1 MTYKSLGR
9 TGMRVSALSLGASSL
24 GGMFSAVDDEDEAVD
39 VVIRALKGGI
49 NLIDTAPW
57 YQKSERILGLA
68 LRNVPR
74 EAYYINTKVGR
85 YPLTNSSGG
94 GGGDDGGEEEED
106 RTFDFRAQTVT
117 KSAYNS
123 LATLGVSYLDCVHV
137 HDPEFCPDLN
147 IILHETMPALAKLKK
162 EGLVRHIGVAGY
174 PLSVLNRLVQES
186 PVPLDTCLSYCHYTL
201 LDTSLVDCGLLALLE
216 QKGIGLINASPFAM
230 GLLTQKGPPAWHPA
244 TDTQKKACRQAA
256 EYCEAQSSMHGQEI
270 NLARLALRY
279 TLSEPRIPTTL
290 LSTASVVELNENLR
304 SYHTPLTKAEEK
316 IMQHV
321 RKKMFVLSNLGGKV
335 GWEGVEANAYWASV
349 GKRHVL
355 KTVYGL
361 QVPALSNGRGGA
373 ATAAARRKRQRS

>member
-1 MTYKSLGR
+1 MTYNPLGR
-9 TGMRVSALSLGASSL
+9 TCMRVSALSLGASSL

-85 YPLTNSSGG
+85 YPLSNSSGG
-94 GGGDDGGEEEED
+94 GSGDDGGEEEED
-106 RTFDFRAQTVT
+106 RMFDFRGQTVT
-117 KSAYNS
+117 KSVYNS

-147 IILHETMPALAKLKK
+147 IILHETLTAFAKLKK
-162 EGLVRHIGVAGY
+162 EGLVHHIGVAGY
-174 PLSVLNRLVQES
+174 PLSILTRLVQES
-186 PVPLDTCLSYCHYTL
+186 PVSLDTCLSYCHYTL

-216 QKGIGLINASPFAM
+216 QRGIGLINASPFAM

-244 TDTQKKACRQAA
+244 TDTQTKACRQAA
-256 EYCEAQSSMHGQEI
+256 EYCEAQSSTHGQEI
-270 NLARLALRY
+270 NLARLALRF

-290 LSTASVVELNENLR
+290 LSTASVAELTENLR
-304 SYHTPLTKAEEK
+304 NYHTSLTKAEEK
-316 IMQHV
+316 ALQYL
-321 RKKMFVLSNLGGKV
+321 RKELLAPLKEGGKV
-335 GWEGVEANAYWASV
+335 GWEGVEVNAYWASV

-355 KTVYGL
+355 KTVYGQ
-361 QVPALSNGRGGA
+361 QVPALPNGRGGA

>member
-1 MTYKSLGR
+1 MTYNALGR

-24 GGMFSAVDDEDEAVD
+24 GGMFAAVDDEDEAVD

-57 YQKSERILGLA
+57 YQKSERILGLV

-85 YPLTNSSGG
+85 YPV
-94 GGGDDGGEEEED
+94 DDEDGAGEEED
-106 RTFDFRAQTVT
+106 RMFDFRAQTVT
-117 KSAYNS
+117 KSVYNS

-147 IILHETMPALAKLKK
+147 IILHETLPALAKLKK
-162 EGLVRHIGVAGY
+162 EGLVRHIGIAGY
-174 PLSVLNRLVQES
+174 PLDLLTRLVQES

-201 LDTSLVDCGLLALLE
+201 LDSTLVESGFLSLLE

-230 GLLTQKGPPAWHPA
+230 GLLTQKGPPAWHPV
-244 TDTQKKACRQAA
+244 TDTHKEACRQAA
-256 EYCEAQSSMHGQEI
+256 EYCASQSHAQHQQI
-270 NLARLALRY
+270 DLARLALRF

-290 LSTASVVELNENLR
+290 LSTASVAELSENLR
-304 SYHTPLTKAEEK
+304 TYHTPLTKAEEK
-316 IMQHV
+316 VSQHLQ
-321 RKKMFVLSNLGGKV
+321 KEIFAPLKEKGKV
-335 GWEGVEANAYWASV
+335 GWEGVEVNAYWASV

-355 KTVYGL
+355 KAVYGQEAPL
-361 QVPALSNGRGGA
+361 MNGRRGA
-373 ATAAARRKRQRS
+373 AAAAAARRKRQRL